1 MKWFKWILLSLLGLL
16 IVLSVSVTVYLYSRN
31 NSYNGSV
38 SLIGLIDSVE
48 VYFDSFGVPHIYGNT
63 EEDVF
68 RALGYI
74 HASERLFQMEMI
86 RRVSAGRLSELF
98 GSAMLDV
105 DRFFRTLGLPYKAA
119 ESAKTFQKHKGEA
132 WNKAAFAYL
141 EGINSYIE
149 NGKTPVEFT
158 LMNIPKTRYTPEDLY
173 LIVSYVAFNFQMAFR
188 TDPLIEKIRQEH
200 GIEYLRDLYHPE
212 NFMDSMVNRVWVPED
227 RQHES
232 GISSA
237 FSNIGD
243 LLPVSV
249 WTGSN
254 AVLIAPSRSSTA
266 KVLFENDTHVGH
278 QQPSIWY
285 ESHLEY
291 PGFSFLGYN
300 IAGFPFAPLGQ
311 TTKHIWGVTIF
322 ENDDLD
328 FYREKTNP
336 DDTNQV
342 WFVDKW
348 EDMSLRP
355 DTIRVK
361 DSSDVVILIRNTRH
375 GPVCSDIMNDF
386 SFTGNEPV
394 SACWTFLKEPD
405 NLLQITYGL
414 AHAQNMEEFRSE
426 LSKLAAPGLNFLY
439 ADNEDNIAWWAAAR
453 IVRRPDGVHSD
464 FILDGSSGKEE
475 WLGYYDFSQNPTE
488 VNPEKGY
495 IFSTNQ
501 RPEPVQGVLYPG
513 YYLPSD
519 RELRIK
525 ELLSSKAKFKPD
537 DLKSVFMD
545 DTNPV
550 ASEACR
556 IMLAVMDRNLPEMES
571 GMEEVLRILAD
582 WNGSHTLKDIAPSF
596 YYQWFF
602 RIYELTFNDDLGEDD
617 ASSFR
622 RTHLQKSNVLHWL
635 RNDSSLWWDNVLT
648 KDRKE
653 LRIDIVKEAFLLA
666 YRDLEKQYGKSPLS
680 WTWDRLHTLELV
692 HPAGKNFP
700 LNMLFNAGPVPVEG
714 GIETLNNQSFEYE
727 GKPEFK
733 SNLGAAVRRF
743 YDFASPEQAW
753 SVLPGGQSGI
763 PLSPHYTDQFEM
775 YVNEKLKEVKLN
787 KAEILKHHK
796 NKLTFLPVEN

>member
-1 MKWFKWILLSLLGLL
+1 MKWFKRILLTLFGLL
-16 IVLSVSVTVYLYSRN
+16 IVASVAVALFLYSRH
-31 NSYNGSV
+31 NSYNGGV
-38 SLIGLIDSVE
+38 SLIGLTERTE
-48 VYFDSFGVPHIYGNT
+48 VFFDSFGVPHIYGNT

-68 RALGYI
+68 RTLGYI

-86 RRVSAGRLSELF
+86 RRVSAGRLAELF
-98 GSAMLDV
+98 GSSMLDV
-105 DRFFRTLGLPYKAA
+105 DRFFRTMGLPHKAK
-119 ESAKTFQKHKGEA
+119 ESAKAFQAHEGEA
-132 WNKAAFAYL
+132 WHKAALAYL

-149 NGKTPVEFT
+149 NGKIPVEFT

-200 GIEYLRDLYHPE
+200 GIEYLRDLCYPE
-212 NFMDSMVNRVWVPED
+212 NFVDSTTNRAWVPED

-237 FSNIGD
+237 FSHIGD

-249 WTGSN
+249 WSGSN
-254 AVLIAPSRSSTA
+254 AVLIAPSRSSTG
-266 KVLFENDTHVGH
+266 KVLFENDTHIGH

-285 ESHLEY
+285 ESYLEY

-311 TTKHIWGVTIF
+311 TAKHIWGVTIF

-328 FYREKTNP
+328 FYREKSNP

-342 WFVDKW
+342 WFVDRW
-348 EDMSLRP
+348 EDMNLRP

-361 DSSDVVILIRNTRH
+361 DSADVVILIRNTRH

-386 SFTGNEPV
+386 SFIGNEPV

-414 AHAQNMEEFRSE
+414 AHAKNMEEFRSE
-426 LSKLAAPGLNFLY
+426 LSELAAPGLNFLY
-439 ADNEDNIAWWAAAR
+439 ADNEDNIAWWAAAKL
-453 IVRRPDGVHSD
+453 VKRPVEVQSD

-475 WLGYYDFSQNPTE
+475 WLGYYDFSQNPSE
-488 VNPEKGY
+488 VNPERGY

-501 RPEPVQGVLYPG
+501 RPHPVQGVHYPG
-513 YYLPSD
+513 YYLPAD
-519 RELRIK
+519 RELRLH
-525 ELLSSKAKFKPD
+525 ELLSSKALFRSE
-537 DLKSVFMD
+537 DLKSVFND
-545 DTNPV
+545 NVNPI

-556 IMLAVMDRNLPEMES
+556 VLLAVKDKNLPAKEK
-571 GMEEVLRILAD
+571 GMEKVLNILAE
-582 WNGSHTLKDIAPSF
+582 WNGSHDLKDIAPSF

-602 RIYELTFNDDLGEDD
+602 RIYELTFNDELGEED
-617 ASSFR
+617 ATSFKK
-622 RTHLQKSNVLHWL
+622 THLQKSHVLHWL
-635 RNDSSLWWDNVLT
+635 RNDSSLWWDNVHT
-648 KDRKE
+648 KERKE
-653 LRIDIVKEAFLLA
+653 SRFDIVQKAFLLA
-666 YRDLEKQYGKSPLS
+666 YSDLEKQYGKNPLS

-700 LNMLFNAGPVPVEG
+700 LNILFNAGPLPVEG
-714 GIETLNNQSFEYE
+714 GIETLNNQSFEFD

-733 SNLGAAVRRF
+733 SALGAAVRRI
-743 YDFASPEQAW
+743 YDFASPEEAW
-753 SVLPGGQSGI
+753 SILPGGQSGI

-775 YVNEKLKEVKLN
+775 YVNEKLKKVKLN
-787 KAEILKHHK
+787 KTEIVKDHK
-796 NKLTFLPVEN
+796 NKLTFLPTEK